1 MRPAFTWDGGFRF
14 GLPLV
19 LLFPSASGYARLI
32 RIPAIARVMRIYIS
46 IASTPNSALYT
57 ISLGKFN
64 FFNQQGDTIAGA
76 TTTAPALEQNAML
89 FFDSNGLRA
98 DFAQKSNF
106 EHTKRRYAFA
116 FQIVVFN
123 SG

>member
-1 MRPAFTWDGGFRF
+1 MCARRSHGIGAFAW
-14 GLPLV
+14 LV
-19 LLFPSASGYARLI
+19 KDSPFPSDSPRHARLI

-46 IASTPNSALYT
+46 IASAPNSALYT

-64 FFNQQGDTIAGA
+64 FFNQQGDTTAGA

-98 DFAQKSNF
+98 DFAQKSYFCAHKKAICFRLSNRCF
-106 EHTKRRYAFA
+106 
-116 FQIVVFN
+116 
-123 SG
+123 

>member
-64 FFNQQGDTIAGA
+64 FFNQQGDTIAGV
-76 TTTAPALEQNAML
+76 TTTAPALELNAML
-89 FFDSNGLRA
+89 FLILHGLRA
-98 DFAQKSNF
+98 KLAQKSYFCAHKKAICFRLSNRCF
-106 EHTKRRYAFA
+106 
-116 FQIVVFN
+116 
-123 SG
+123 